1 MKRLAF
7 PPLVTFFSSCSH
19 KLCGLKKKQ
28 NHLPVAICSH
38 CVYKYSDVR

>member
-7 PPLVTFFSSCSH
+7 PPLVTFFFSSRSH
-19 KLCGLKKKQ
+19 KLCGGKKK
-28 NHLPVAICSH
+28 NHLPVAIRSH